1 MAKDVKRVKK
11 KIGSF
16 SLMKR
21 MNTALILNLIRERG
35 TVSRI
40 EIAKETGLTA
50 ATVTNLTSE
59 LIDNNLVEEFSTGVS
74 TGGRKPILL
83 KINSSFFCVA
93 SASITPDRVE
103 FAVSD
108 FCAKI
113 IFYKHIDIASPT
125 PQKCVD
131 FIIKSLNEF
140 TLTNNTRV
148 IGMGVG
154 IHGIVDSADGVSV
167 YAPNLNWRNV
177 NIKAL
182 IKEHTD
188 IPVMVDNDV
197 RLMALAQMWFGSS
210 KNSDD
215 FVLLYIGRG
224 VGSAFVI
231 DKKLIRGSNDAA
243 GEFGHTIIDP
253 DGPVCECGRHGCL
266 QAFTNEAAMLNTLKE
281 NLHKSSI
288 LNENSLCDDIVD
300 AYLNH
305 SDKAATEVINK
316 EIKYLAIGISNII
329 NMFNPSLIVLA
340 SDIKDFDIAVAS
352 KLTDEV
358 KKYTVTSGNV
368 NCNISFSLLGRH
380 SLLNGATALVLNSIY
395 ENPSV
400 LWDNAGTPES
410 K

>member
-1 MAKDVKRVKK
+1 
-11 KIGSF
+11 
-16 SLMKR
+16 MKR